1 VRCKVLQFIKKARRC
16 QSFSFLGTLHYGTN
30 LAFRSELGRCACPS
44 RLPQRSPLPSGTC
57 LRLSGQTKVHLKTR
71 VHRAVVAG
79 QYAVVGAVG
88 CADNSIARHVQDAVG
103 PGGDAALR
111 GGVVHGGAH
120 VVLVRGFEVE
130 RALCR
135 RYSTGSMVTSLVQCS
150 AANMK
155 STGRIL
161 PVNFW
166 STRPCSIFH
175 LS

>member
-30 LAFRSELGRCACPS
+30 LAFRSELGRCACPC
-44 RLPQRSPLPSGTC
+44 RLPQCSSFPCWAS
-57 LRLSGQTKVHLKTR
+57 LRLSGQAKVHLKTR

-79 QYAVVGAVG
+79 QHAVVGAVG
-88 CADNSIARHVQDAVG
+88 RADHPIARHVQDAVG

-135 RYSTGSMVTSLVQCS
+135 IYSTGSMVTSLVQCS
-150 AANMK
+150 AANMN
-155 STGRIL
+155 SAGRIL